1 MTEHYHRKHGD
12 LRSSNSLPSPASIH
26 PGSNGLINQITAD
39 LSSVPLHESVS
50 QVEESE
56 KENVACQSIRAKLV
70 SLQQEKEGII
80 ANYDEKIETL
90 SKAMAVYVDE
100 SK

>member
-1 MTEHYHRKHGD
+1 M
-12 LRSSNSLPSPASIH
+12 
-26 PGSNGLINQITAD
+26 
-39 LSSVPLHESVS
+39 
-50 QVEESE
+50 EESE

-70 SLQQEKEGII
+70 SLQQEKEGIVAEKEGII